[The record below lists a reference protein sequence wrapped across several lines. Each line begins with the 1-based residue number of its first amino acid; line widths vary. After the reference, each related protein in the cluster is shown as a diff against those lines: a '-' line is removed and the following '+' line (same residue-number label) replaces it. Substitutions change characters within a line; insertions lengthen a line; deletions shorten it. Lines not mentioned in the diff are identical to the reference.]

1 MPDNA
6 QPAVIEALLEE
17 VALFGEAIV
26 RRIYGDVTLQE
37 NATWKK
43 VALHALNQGK
53 MRVDGQ
59 I

>member
-26 RRIYGDVTLQE
+26 RRIYGDFTLQA
-37 NATWKK
+37 NATWKTF
-43 VALHALNQGK
+43 LNK
-53 MRVDGQ
+53 HSIKAR
-59 I
+59 